1 MHPNDIQI
9 LSGDEG
15 GDFRIWDI
23 VSGKARVSILSDN
36 QVGIRSISVSQNGE
50 NIVFADS
57 RGLIQPYYMEKGE
70 HVSKCKSV
78 QAHDDY
84 ILKI

>member
-36 QVGIRSISVSQNGE
+36 
-50 NIVFADS
+50 
-57 RGLIQPYYMEKGE
+57 
-70 HVSKCKSV
+70 
-78 QAHDDY
+78 
-84 ILKI
+84 